1 MLYVVILKRLLILW
15 IGLITSLPGMNNW
28 VCKFIYLNIKIHIQ
42 RRSDRGH
49 KNLLDGLNLILK
61 ITYRIDN
68 NSSAYVKWL
77 V

>member
-15 IGLITSLPGMNNW
+15 ISLITSLPGMNNW

>member
-15 IGLITSLPGMNNW
+15 ISLITSLPGMNNW

-49 KNLLDGLNLILK
+49 KNLLDGLNLKLK
-61 ITYRIDN
+61 ITYRIDI
-68 NSSAYVKWL
+68 NSSAYVKWPI
-77 V
+77 